1 MASALAPRPFSQ
13 AKSLNGVCTECAFV
27 LLLLTV
33 EDRNIAA
40 AAGTNWH
47 RNGYGLGQVR
57 SFALRDRSSGRE
69 EQQDRRADG
78 WRPSGLASHP
88 CRCLTR
94 AAAAGSEAK
103 KTTCSPLTPPPRSR
117 EGGPDEHHR

>member
-57 SFALRDRSSGRE
+57 SFALRGRPDTQASRGKISHLPYYLIWCCLPLPE
-69 EQQDRRADG
+69 RRA
-78 WRPSGLASHP
+78 PSALIRLANV
-88 CRCLTR
+88 
-94 AAAAGSEAK
+94 AATAALETHSTV
-103 KTTCSPLTPPPRSR
+103 KT
-117 EGGPDEHHR
+117 